1 MPKLDQV
8 HILLSETWLQG
19 NIPTNMVNVP
29 GYVCFRKD
37 RSSGKGG
44 GVLIYIRETFK
55 CIRVDLN
62 TKILCLALKVI
73 LSPRMKFNI
82 VVLYNPPSH
91 TLFFMMI

>member
-19 NIPTNMVNVP
+19 NIPTNMVDVP